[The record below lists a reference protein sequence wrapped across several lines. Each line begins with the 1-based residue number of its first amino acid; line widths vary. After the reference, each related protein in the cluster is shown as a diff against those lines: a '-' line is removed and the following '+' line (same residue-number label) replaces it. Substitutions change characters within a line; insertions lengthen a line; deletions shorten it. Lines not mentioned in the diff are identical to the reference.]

1 MGDADFLDALIVF
14 QRANEIFDRGAA
26 LIEAI

>member
-1 MGDADFLDALIVF
+1 LDALIVF